1 MNAQKILIVGGGTAG
16 WMTALIMARA
26 WIKLGFEIQLI
37 ESPDVGIIG
46 VGEGS
51 TPALKQFFDKLNI
64 AESEWMPACN
74 ATYKTGIRFDAWST
88 KPNFASYFHPFASS
102 LDPHTLPLFMQNAH
116 MRVRGVD
123 VYAHPDRFFLT
134 AKLAEKNLAPKAHH
148 NFPFEV
154 LYGYHFDS
162 GLLGQFMKKKALE
175 MGVRYTQGHVQQVMV
190 NAEGDIQ
197 SILTAD
203 GETIAADFFVDCSGF
218 RSLLLQDALKVPF
231 KSFKH
236 NLFNDSA
243 IAVPTP
249 IGDDIPSCTVSTA
262 LKCGWAWKIPLT
274 NRFGNGYVYSS
285 DFCSKDEAE
294 TELRTHLG
302 ILDSDVAVRHLSM
315 KVGQVTEHWS
325 RNCLAVGLSQ
335 GFIEPLEATA
345 LFLVQQTAAIFVEL
359 YERGNFSVQE
369 RNSFNH
375 RIHHYFEGT
384 RDYIVTH
391 YKTSS
396 RTDTE
401 YWRANIADQTDV
413 SDTMKI
419 LYQAWMNGKDMQQE
433 VKSLNIENYY
443 AAPSWVCL
451 LAGMGIFPS
460 ESRMRKLNETDKTF
474 SLESLDDFLSRCA
487 LNFDDHRTFLNRMQ

>member
-1 MNAQKILIVGGGTAG
+1 MRGGSA
-16 WMTALIMARA
+16 
-26 WIKLGFEIQLI
+26 E
-37 ESPDVGIIG
+37 
-46 VGEGS
+46 
-51 TPALKQFFDKLNI
+51 LN
-64 AESEWMPACN
+64 
-74 ATYKTGIRFDAWST
+74 
-88 KPNFASYFHPFASS
+88 
-102 LDPHTLPLFMQNAH
+102 
-116 MRVRGVD
+116 
-123 VYAHPDRFFLT
+123 
-134 AKLAEKNLAPKAHH
+134 
-148 NFPFEV
+148 
-154 LYGYHFDS
+154 
-162 GLLGQFMKKKALE
+162 
-175 MGVRYTQGHVQQVMV
+175 
-190 NAEGDIQ
+190 
-197 SILTAD
+197 
-203 GETIAADFFVDCSGF
+203 
-218 RSLLLQDALKVPF
+218 
-231 KSFKH
+231 

-249 IGDDIPSCTVSTA
+249 IGKDIPSCTVSTA

-274 NRFGNGYVYSS
+274 NRYGNGYVYSS
-285 DFCSKDEAE
+285 DFCNKGEAE
-294 TELRTHLG
+294 AELRAYLG
-302 ILDSDVAVRHLSM
+302 ILDSDVPVRHLSM

-369 RNSFNH
+369 RNNFNA
-375 RIHHYFEGT
+375 RISNYFEGT

-433 VKSLNIENYY
+433 VTSLGIENYY

-451 LAGMGIFPS
+451 LAGMGIFPG
-460 ESRMRKLNETDKTF
+460 ESRMRKASELDKSF
-474 SLESLDDFLSRCA
+474 SLDSLDDFLTRCA
-487 LNFDDHRTFLNRMQ
+487 LNFDDHRDYLNRMQ